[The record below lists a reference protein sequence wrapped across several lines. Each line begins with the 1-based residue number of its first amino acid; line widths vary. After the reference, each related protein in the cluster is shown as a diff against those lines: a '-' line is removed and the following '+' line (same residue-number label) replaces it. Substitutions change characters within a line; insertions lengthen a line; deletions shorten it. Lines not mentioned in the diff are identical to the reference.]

1 MAIKIFYHRPSHR
14 MPTPCMT
21 VQESYTVIPKVD
33 VGLDVG
39 MRDDTREPIPHSRR
53 LETEAV
59 GLRRREKD

>member
-1 MAIKIFYHRPSHR
+1 MGIEVGLDVGID
-14 MPTPCMT
+14 
-21 VQESYTVIPKVD
+21 VGLDVGID